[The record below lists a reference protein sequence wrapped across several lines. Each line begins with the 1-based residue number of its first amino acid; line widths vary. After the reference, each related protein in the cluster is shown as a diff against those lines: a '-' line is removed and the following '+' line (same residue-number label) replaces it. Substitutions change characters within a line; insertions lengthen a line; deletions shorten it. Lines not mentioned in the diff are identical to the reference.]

1 MIQCGDWGYFIG
13 RELGSKYTDSCKLL
27 HFNFAPSPL
36 PEGAEYTERE
46 KAVAARVDDWIT
58 NHIGYAICMRTRV
71 RMMLPSQRLARNA
84 TCILCQY
91 LSCNTLFTNNLCA
104 YSLIPLASLSTTIL
118 RAS

>member
-58 NHIGYAICMRTRV
+58 NHIGYAICMRTSTYDATFSAACTQCHLHPLSV
-71 RMMLPSQRLARNA
+71 SQL
-84 TCILCQY
+84 QY
-91 LSCNTLFTNNLCA
+91 AFH
-104 YSLIPLASLSTTIL
+104 
-118 RAS
+118 